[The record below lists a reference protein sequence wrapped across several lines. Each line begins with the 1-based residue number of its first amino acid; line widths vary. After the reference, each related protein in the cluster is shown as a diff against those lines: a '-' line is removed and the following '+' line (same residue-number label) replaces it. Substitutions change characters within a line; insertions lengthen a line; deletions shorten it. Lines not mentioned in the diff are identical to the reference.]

1 MLRRPRS
8 NTPPSANN
16 VNTENFPPLF
26 KFKSVFPKFVLNY
39 KRENGDEDVND
50 DFSGEKDVDGDTVDK
65 EGVDGDTVDEECVYE
80 EGVDDG
86 SFHEVDEDISDEY
99 PEEEIVNPEEELR
112 RELNSHIGT
121 YKRTEELHKLGHKR
135 YNLIQDCTWKS
146 TDCRTG

>member
-1 MLRRPRS
+1 MR
-8 NTPPSANN
+8 
-16 VNTENFPPLF
+16 
-26 KFKSVFPKFVLNY
+26 VFPRNFEFLPNLASDWNFNLQMTCTHIGLSRY
-39 KRENGDEDVND
+39 NDDDRENGDEDVHD

-65 EGVDGDTVDEECVYE
+65 KDVNGDAVDEEGVYE
-80 EGVDDG
+80 EGVDDD

-121 YKRTEELHKLGHKR
+121 FKRTEELHKLGHKR

>member
-1 MLRRPRS
+1 
-8 NTPPSANN
+8 
-16 VNTENFPPLF
+16 
-26 KFKSVFPKFVLNY
+26 VLNY
-39 KRENGDEDVND
+39 KRENDRENGDEDVND
-50 DFSGEKDVDGDTVDK
+50 DFSGEKDVDGDIVDK
-65 EGVDGDTVDEECVYE
+65 EGVDGDTVDE

-135 YNLIQDCTWKS
+135 YHLIQDCTWKS